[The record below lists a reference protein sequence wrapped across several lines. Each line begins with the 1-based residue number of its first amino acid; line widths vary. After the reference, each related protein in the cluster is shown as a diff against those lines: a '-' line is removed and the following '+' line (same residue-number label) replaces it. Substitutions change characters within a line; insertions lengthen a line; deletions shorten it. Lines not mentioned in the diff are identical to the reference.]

1 MREMEIEQLRQGL
14 SVRREIKFA
23 ILYGSAAEGDD
34 YNDLDVALY
43 VDPALISGPDELYY
57 SFRLEDELRQI
68 VAHRVDVRVVNRA
81 PAAFKFNVI
90 KGIPLVIK
98 DEAAYY
104 DFRERSW
111 AEYLNLE
118 PLYRAYFAEML

>member
-1 MREMEIEQLRQGL
+1 MREMEIEQLRRRL
-14 SVRREIKFA
+14 SGRREIKFA
-23 ILYGSAAEGDD
+23 MLYGSAAEGND

-43 VDPALISGPDELYY
+43 VDPALISGLDELLYG
-57 SFRLEDELRQI
+57 FRLEDELRQF
-68 VAHRVDVRVVNRA
+68 VAHPVDVRIVNRA

-90 KGIPLVIK
+90 KGIPLVIA

-118 PLYRAYFAEML
+118 PLHRAYFAEML